1 MDAHGGGGRAAG
13 NRAPGVSTIAVLGG
27 YGTFGAR
34 VSREL
39 ARRGHRVI
47 VGGRDLQRGFALG
60 QTLDGGP
67 HEAVRA
73 DLADEESCRAAVR
86 GASVVAVCAGPF
98 SSIGAAP
105 ARAAL
110 GVGAHYV
117 DIADD
122 VEYIRRLRALDAD
135 FARIGR
141 CAAFGCSSLPAISS
155 ALALSLL
162 DDGDR
167 PSAARVTLFI
177 GNDNPKGAASVRAMV
192 ERLGRGFRDG
202 ARIAFPPPVG
212 LRMAYTFA
220 APEQDLFPTLLGV
233 KSVEVRV
240 GFELPVVNG
249 LLRLMA
255 LTPLRWGR
263 RTAAVLTRLGPLA
276 PRMGTSSGAVLV
288 ELAWTDGRRRARAL
302 IADEDGQRM
311 AALPCA
317 LAAHVLAT
325 APRAIS
331 GVRPPTDVVAPAAL
345 LSELEAAGLRVVDA

>member
-1 MDAHGGGGRAAG
+1 M
-13 NRAPGVSTIAVLGG
+13 STIAVLGG

-47 VGGRDLQRGFALG
+47 VGGRDLQRGFALA
-60 QTLDGGP
+60 QALPGGP
-67 HEAVRA
+67 HEVVRV
-73 DLADEESCRAAVR
+73 DLGDDESCRRAVR
-86 GASVVAVCAGPF
+86 GASVVVVCGGPF
-98 SSIGAAP
+98 SAIGGGP

-110 GVGAHYV
+110 AVGAHYV

-122 VEYIRRLRALDAD
+122 VGYIRRLRALDGD
-135 FARIGR
+135 FARLGR

-162 DDGDR
+162 DDGAR

-177 GNDNPKGAASVRAMV
+177 GNDNPKGGASVRAMV
-192 ERLGRGFRDG
+192 ERLRGGFRDG
-202 ARIAFPPPVG
+202 ARIPFPAPIG
-212 LRMAYTFA
+212 TRTAYTLP
-220 APEQDLFPTLLGV
+220 APEEDLFPTLLGV
-233 KSVEVRV
+233 QSVAVRV
-240 GFELPVVNG
+240 GFELPVVNAALH
-249 LLRLMA
+249 LLARI
-255 LTPLRWGR
+255 PLPWGR
-263 RTAAVLTRLGPLA
+263 RTAAVLTRLGSLA

-288 ELAWTDGRRRARAL
+288 ELTWADGRRRGRAL
-302 IADEDGQRM
+302 VSDEDGQRM

-325 APRAIS
+325 APPAVS

-345 LSELEAAGLRVVDA
+345 LAELEAGGMRVVDA